1 MKRILFA
8 CTGNTCRSPMAQAL
22 FSKILKEKQ
31 LQYDFEVLSAGIFA
45 YPDCPAS
52 PEALEVLRQEEID
65 ISQHLSLPLTDELL
79 EDAHLILSMT
89 ISQRNYLQETFP
101 HKRESIFSLAEFA
114 GMGEIDIMD
123 PIGRGREAYLDTLQ
137 QLKTILPQV
146 LKVILQRKNAGG
158 I

>member
-22 FSKILKEKQ
+22 FSKIIRETQ
-31 LQYDFEVLSAGIFA
+31 LDSDFEVLSAGIFA
-45 YPDCPAS
+45 YPACPAS
-52 PEALEVLRQEEID
+52 PEAVEVLRQEEID
-65 ISQHLSLPLTDELL
+65 ISQHLSLPLSDDLL

-89 ISQRNYLQETFP
+89 ISQRNYLQEIFP
-101 HKRESIFSLAEFA
+101 LKRDCIFSLAEFA
-114 GMGEIDIMD
+114 GLGELDIID
-123 PIGRGREAYLDTLQ
+123 PIGMGREAYLDTLQ

-146 LKVILQRKNAGG
+146 LKEILQRKSAGG